1 MPGPLALAVPSI
13 ITTVGRYAAPYLVK
27 QAVKIGKDQFVN
39 TYGSKAFE
47 SINNLNIQSKD
58 LFKKDSEEETKD
70 SSGLSTETSDAISN
84 VQKKDSELPEPKKEP
99 PKGPDIGTE
108 LATEAA
114 VQTTKKIIRR

>member
-47 SINNLNIQSKD
+47 SINK
-58 LFKKDSEEETKD
+58 
-70 SSGLSTETSDAISN
+70 
-84 VQKKDSELPEPKKEP
+84 V
-99 PKGPDIGTE
+99 
-108 LATEAA
+108 
-114 VQTTKKIIRR
+114 